1 VSALLRKIVWEEGPP
16 SRQRP
21 LARLKHLL
29 IGDPIPRIHE
39 QLERVSV
46 FIGLGAF
53 ASDAISS
60 VAYATE
66 EVMLAL
72 VVAGSV
78 ALSFGPLIAV
88 LIASVMM
95 IVISSYYQTVYAY
108 PGGGGAYNVAMDNL
122 GVAPALVAGAAL
134 LVDYIMTVAVSVAA
148 GVAAVT
154 SAVPDL
160 YPHRVLLALGTVTIL
175 TVINLRGLRESGR
188 LFALPTYLFVI
199 SILWVLGAGAI
210 MLFGQGG
217 DAVARAIPVLPTE
230 PVSAVGAWLLV
241 RAFASGCV
249 AMTGVEAIANTVP
262 AFKEPCSRHAGIS
275 MAWLGLILAT
285 FFAGITILA
294 FGLGIQ
300 PRPDE
305 TVLSQIGVKVFGH
318 TLPYLFL
325 QVSTALLLLIAANTS
340 YTGFPR
346 LASLLGRDQ
355 FLPQQLSHLGD
366 RLVFSNGIIIL
377 GITAAAL
384 LVLFEADTH
393 ALIPLYA
400 VGVFI
405 AFTISQAGMVVHW
418 RKLREP
424 GWRWRSV
431 LNILGAAATAVV
443 VVVVAS
449 AKFVHGA
456 WVVLIVVPLLIW
468 LFVSIHRHYREV
480 AWELRISPNA
490 PLRGIKHSVV
500 VPIPG
505 VTRPVLNA
513 LEYAKSLSPHVRAV
527 YISPDDADTKAMQ
540 ALWEQW
546 KPGIN
551 LVVLQP
557 PYRTIVAPFLDYL
570 DVVDRERDDDLVTV
584 LLPEFVPRRWWHHFL
599 HNQTALM
606 LKGALLF
613 RKNVVVIDVPYH
625 LHH

>member
-1 VSALLRKIVWEEGPP
+1 VNSLPRKILWEAGPL

-21 LARLKHLL
+21 LVRLKHLL
-29 IGDPIPRIHE
+29 IGNPIPTLQE

-66 EVMLAL
+66 EIMLAL
-72 VVAGSV
+72 VVAGSAAV
-78 ALSFGPLIAV
+78 SFGPVIAV
-88 LIASVMM
+88 LIAAVMI
-95 IVISSYYQTVYAY
+95 IVISSYYQTVHAY
-108 PGGGGAYNVAMDNL
+108 PGGGGAYNVARENL
-122 GVAPALVAGAAL
+122 GVAPALVAGASL
-134 LVDYIMTVAVSVAA
+134 LVDYVLTVAVSVAA

-154 SAVPDL
+154 SAVPQL
-160 YPHRVLLALGTVTIL
+160 YPHRVLLALGTVAVL
-175 TVINLRGLRESGR
+175 TLINLRGLRESGR
-188 LFALPTYLFVI
+188 LFALPTYLFI
-199 SILWVLGAGAI
+199 FCILWTLGAGA
-210 MLFGQGG
+210 MKLFVDGG
-217 DAVARAIPVLPTE
+217 ETARAVPVLPTE
-230 PVSAVGAWLLV
+230 PVAAVGVWILV

-249 AMTGVEAIANTVP
+249 ALTGVEAIANTVP
-262 AFKEPCSRHAGIS
+262 AFKEPASRHAGIA
-275 MAWLGLILAT
+275 MVWLGLILAT
-285 FFAGITILA
+285 FFAGITMLA
-294 FGLGIQ
+294 FALGIQ

-305 TVLSQIGVKVFGH
+305 TVLSQIGVTVFGH
-318 TLPYLFL
+318 TLPYALL
-325 QVSTALLLLIAANTS
+325 QISTALLLLIAANTS

-346 LASLLGRDQ
+346 LASLLGQDK
-355 FLPQQLSHLGD
+355 FLPRQFAHVGD
-366 RLVFSNGIIIL
+366 RLVFSNGIMIL
-377 GITAAAL
+377 GAAAAVL

-418 RKLREP
+418 RKLREA
-424 GWRWRSV
+424 GWRWRGV
-431 LNILGAAATAVV
+431 LNGVGALATAAV

-449 AKFVHGA
+449 AKFIHGA
-456 WVVLIVVPLLIW
+456 WVVLVVIPLLIW
-468 LFVSIHRHYREV
+468 LFLSIHHHYRDV
-480 AWELRISPNA
+480 AWQLCISPNA
-490 PLRGIKHSVV
+490 PLRKINHTVL

-505 VTRPVLNA
+505 VTRPVLTA

-527 YISPDDADTKAMQ
+527 YVSLDDADTKEMQ
-540 ALWEQW
+540 ALWKQW
-546 KPGIN
+546 NPGID

-557 PYRTIVAPFLDYL
+557 PYRTIVTPLMEYL

-584 LLPEFVPRRWWHHFL
+584 VLPEFVPRRWWHHFL

>member
-1 VSALLRKIVWEEGPP
+1 MSALFRKIVWEEGPP
-16 SRQRP
+16 ARQRP

-66 EVMLAL
+66 EVLLAL
-72 VVAGSV
+72 VVAGSA

-88 LIASVMM
+88 LIALVMI
-95 IVISSYYQTVYAY
+95 IVISSYYQTVHAY
-108 PGGGGAYNVAMDNL
+108 PGGGGAYNVALDNL

-160 YPHRVLLALGTVTIL
+160 YPHRVLLALGTVMVL
-175 TVINLRGLRESGR
+175 TLVNLRGLRESGR
-188 LFALPTYLFVI
+188 LFALPTYLFII
-199 SILWVLGAGAI
+199 SMLWVLGAGAI
-210 MLFGQGG
+210 KLFAQDGE
-217 DAVARAIPVLPTE
+217 AAARALPVLPTE
-230 PVSAVGAWLLV
+230 PVSAVGVWLLV

-249 AMTGVEAIANTVP
+249 ALTGVEAIANTVP

-285 FFAGITILA
+285 FFAGITFLA
-294 FGLGIQ
+294 FALGIQ

-318 TLPYLFL
+318 TPPYLLL
-325 QVSTALLLLIAANTS
+325 QASTALLLLIAANTS

-355 FLPQQLSHLGD
+355 FLPQQFSHLGD
-366 RLVFSNGIIIL
+366 RLVFSNGIMIL
-377 GITAAAL
+377 GAAAAAL
-384 LVLFEADTH
+384 LVLFQADTH

-405 AFTISQAGMVVHW
+405 AFTISQIGMVVRWHT
-418 RKLREP
+418 RRGP
-424 GWRWRSV
+424 GWRWRGI
-431 LNILGAAATAVV
+431 LNSLGAAATASV

-456 WVVLIVVPLLIW
+456 WVVLVVIPLLIW
-468 LFVSIHRHYREV
+468 LFVSIHRHYRDV

-490 PLRGIKHSVV
+490 PLRGITHTVV

-527 YISPDDADTKAMQ
+527 YISLNDADTKAMQ
-540 ALWEQW
+540 ALWRQW
-546 KPGIN
+546 NPGID

-557 PYRTIVAPFLDYL
+557 PYRTIVAPFMDYL
-570 DVVDRERDDDLVTV
+570 DVVDRERGDDLVTV
-584 LLPEFVPRRWWHHFL
+584 VLPEFMPRRWWHHFL

-625 LHH
+625 LHQ